1 MEKRYV
7 LEWLDR
13 AINEFNPTQT
23 QSANFED
30 HRFKSFLKEVM
41 DETARQI
48 AYLKKLA
55 FQYPKKRKFQEVL
68 DLYFSA
74 LNNLI
79 DNARLNLKLIASESV
94 ISKKALEL
102 VLASLADIHTFLL
115 NRYTVS
121 INPDEPLR
129 KYNLAVPVI
138 DFAQPTDN
146 ILLSNHPALASLI
159 EDEFDAVFST
169 GNLANI
175 TPRQAK
181 HWKDLNDQICTPEQQ
196 NPGDEYFCSLE
207 LLLIERNFNSTK
219 FVKYLTNRFTS
230 HMEEYASGNSIE
242 KLAYIQK
249 LFNQIPVIKG
259 LAYDL
264 QHDDLSLT
272 INNWFICE
280 IEFRSRSNTGKGREA
295 PSTATKSNGCIKKTA
310 DKVLCKLTVDQLA
323 LFFKA
328 ADQSKIIA
336 AKSLSA
342 IFQAVAPYLST
353 PYKEDISH
361 GSLRSKSYSVEG
373 RDEEQLLSFLTKL
386 TRQIE
391 EL

>member
-1 MEKRYV
+1 MEQGYI

-13 AINEFNPTQT
+13 TINEFNPTQT

-30 HRFKSFLKEVM
+30 HRFQSFSEEVR
-41 DETARQI
+41 DEKAKQI

-55 FQYPKKRKFQEVL
+55 FNYPKKRKFQEVL
-68 DLYFSA
+68 DSYFSA

-79 DNARLNLKLIASESV
+79 DNAKRNLKLIAAESV

-102 VLASLADIHTFLL
+102 SVASLADIHTFLL
-115 NRYTVS
+115 TRYTVS
-121 INPDEPLR
+121 ISPDEPLR
-129 KYNLAVPVI
+129 KYNLEVPAI

-146 ILLSNHPALASLI
+146 ILLSSHPALASLI
-159 EDEFDAVFST
+159 RDEFNAVFNI
-169 GNLANI
+169 GNLVNI
-175 TPRQAK
+175 TSRQAEYF
-181 HWKDLNDQICTPEQQ
+181 KDLNDQICTREQQ

-207 LLLIERNFNSTK
+207 LLLIERNFNSTR
-219 FVKYLTNRFTS
+219 FVKYLSHRFTNQI
-230 HMEEYASGNSIE
+230 EEDASGNSIE
-242 KLAYIQK
+242 KLAYLQK
-249 LFNQIPVIKG
+249 SFNQIPVIKG
-259 LAYDL
+259 LAYDR

-280 IEFRSRSNTGKGREA
+280 IEFRSRSNTGKGSESPYTA
-295 PSTATKSNGCIKKTA
+295 PKANSYIKKTA

-342 IFQAVAPYLST
+342 IFHAVAPYLST
-353 PYKEDISH
+353 PYKENISH

-373 RDEEQLLSFLTKL
+373 RDKEQLLSFLAKL

>member
-1 MEKRYV
+1 M
-7 LEWLDR
+7 
-13 AINEFNPTQT
+13 
-23 QSANFED
+23 
-30 HRFKSFLKEVM
+30 
-41 DETARQI
+41 
-48 AYLKKLA
+48 
-55 FQYPKKRKFQEVL
+55 
-68 DLYFSA
+68 
-74 LNNLI
+74 
-79 DNARLNLKLIASESV
+79 
-94 ISKKALEL
+94 
-102 VLASLADIHTFLL
+102 
-115 NRYTVS
+115 
-121 INPDEPLR
+121 
-129 KYNLAVPVI
+129 PVI

-146 ILLSNHPALASLI
+146 ILLSSHPALASLI
-159 EDEFDAVFST
+159 GDEFNAVFNS

-175 TPRQAK
+175 TPRQAEY
-181 HWKDLNDQICTPEQQ
+181 WKDLNDQICAPEQQ
-196 NPGDEYFCSLE
+196 NPGDVYFCNLE

-219 FVKYLTNRFTS
+219 FVKYLTNRFAS
-230 HMEEYASGNSIE
+230 QIEEYVSGNGIE

-249 LFNQIPVIKG
+249 SFNQIPVIKG
-259 LAYDL
+259 LAYDR

-280 IEFRSRSNTGKGREA
+280 IEFRSRSNTGKGSEA
-295 PSTATKSNGCIKKTA
+295 PSTATKSNGYIKKTA

-342 IFQAVAPYLST
+342 TFQAVAPYLST

-373 RDEEQLLSFLTKL
+373 RDKEQLLSILAKL
-386 TRQIE
+386 IRQIE